1 MPSLS
6 ALFRVVL
13 PVLLAALV
21 YRFGLENLT
30 QAITDIGRLQW
41 FATPTH
47 CYASVKTLASGV
59 PQTNCFSVSNGK
71 FSRVYMDGSPYDN
84 QKLERSR
91 TGHVIPGLWD
101 GHGHLVPYG
110 ELLDSVNLFGAKT
123 MQEVQQRLLQ
133 YKAARPEAGT
143 KERWLRGVGWD
154 QVHFNGQ
161 WPKSVCCLLL

>member
-6 ALFRVVL
+6 AFFRVVL
-13 PVLLAALV
+13 PVLLAAFV
-21 YRFGLENLT
+21 YHFGLENLI
-30 QAITDIGRLQW
+30 QAITDIGPLQW
-41 FATPTH
+41 PASTTH
-47 CYASVKTLASGV
+47 CYSSVKTLAFSV
-59 PQTNCFSVSNGK
+59 PQADCFSVSNGR
-71 FSRVYMDGSPYDN
+71 FSRVYADDSTHDL
-84 QKLERSR
+84 QKLEQPR

-110 ELLDSVNLFGAKT
+110 ELLDSVNLFGAET

-154 QVHFNGQ
+154 QAHFNGQ